1 MRTGN
6 PLVSLLAAARKPCL
20 TASAALPKAGE
31 LSGNSSAKCGSACSA
46 ATLGATAAASGAG
59 AGNAF
64 VTKGGCGAA
73 GWEITGAD
81 GGVLGAGAIAAG
93 AGACVLGAGALTLG
107 AGVVGV
113 AQPKTLTYSAA
124 TKNPR
129 NHLDLEATVCIS
141 RPGKNWSVHY
151 M

>member
-1 MRTGN
+1 MRTGKA
-6 PLVSLLAAARKPCL
+6 LVSLLAAARKPCL

-46 ATLGATAAASGAG
+46 ATLGATAAAG

-93 AGACVLGAGALTLG
+93 AGACALGTGALTLG

-129 NHLDLEATVCIS
+129 NHLLDLEATVCIS